1 MSVGG
6 IRGGGRGGKG
16 AKGVGGKGPT
26 GKATGAGFVGKVG
39 KSESLVGA
47 SGAAGSSEVS
57 GTDPVSAHAMA
68 IAKALKAGEIATKA
82 EAAQKLVAGILK
94 ERLRLESKSLSR
106 RISEHL
112 QDDPRL
118 SKTLERIWAKHS

>member
-16 AKGVGGKGPT
+16 SKVGGKGPS
-26 GKATGAGFVGKVG
+26 GKASGATFGKVD
-39 KSESLVGA
+39 KSQGLVGA
-47 SGAAGSSEVS
+47 SGAAGSSEV
-57 GTDPVSAHAMA
+57 GALDPVSTQAMA
-68 IAKALKAGEIATKA
+68 IAKALKTGEIATKA

-94 ERLRLESKSLSR
+94 ERLRLQSKSLSR
-106 RISEHL
+106 KISDHL

-118 SKTLERIWAKHS
+118 AQTLDRIWAKG

>member
-1 MSVGG
+1 MAVGG
-6 IRGGGRGGKG
+6 VRGGGRGGKG
-16 AKGVGGKGPT
+16 PKGVGGKGAT
-26 GKATGAGFVGKVG
+26 GKASGAGFVGKVG
-39 KSESLVGA
+39 KTQGLVGA
-47 SGAAGSSEVS
+47 SDVAGSGEV
-57 GTDPVSAHAMA
+57 GATDPVSAHAMA

-94 ERLRLESKSLSR
+94 ERLRLESKSLSK

-118 SKTLERIWAKHS
+118 SKTLERIWAKDS